1 MFGVVTLLRYG
12 SRHIGKNMD
21 GNSDGSVV
29 ERPPAESRKLA
40 SEYNEDERSEAARQ
54 TEIGEQLYEKYRTQ
68 LEREHFGQYVVF
80 NTETGGYAI
89 GASHLDAIDAYRG
102 QYGDAPGW
110 CRGIGFLSRV

>member
-1 MFGVVTLLRYG
+1 
-12 SRHIGKNMD
+12 MD

-29 ERPPAESRKLA
+29 ERPPAESTRLA
-40 SEYNEDERSEAARQ
+40 SESNEDERSEAARQ

-68 LEREHFGQYVVF
+68 LERKHFGQYVVF

-89 GASHLDAIDAYRG
+89 GTSHLDAIEAYRG
-102 QYGDAPGW
+102 KYGDAPGW